1 MMQSNRSNSVLM
13 MAATL
18 TGAALIGF
26 SMTGAVFACPFGDK
40 VNGVLKGT
48 GSTPTEASAQPID
61 LTKMGLIGGSIA
73 AIAGL
78 VVAKKVQTQRL
89 AKVQPPLN
97 QPPLNATNE
106 VDHLAAAAFSIP
118 VPAEALKS
126 LSAESEERDLTPVP

>member
-1 MMQSNRSNSVLM
+1 MQLNRSNSALIT
-13 MAATL
+13 AATL
-18 TGAALIGF
+18 TGAALIGIGVA
-26 SMTGAVFACPFGDK
+26 SSAFACPFADK
-40 VNGVLKGT
+40 AKGILKGT
-48 GSTPTEASAQPID
+48 GSTPTEASTQPID

-97 QPPLNATNE
+97 QPQANATTE
-106 VDHLAAAAFSIP
+106 IDHLTAATFSIP

-126 LSAESEERDLTPVP
+126 LPTESEERDLTSVP